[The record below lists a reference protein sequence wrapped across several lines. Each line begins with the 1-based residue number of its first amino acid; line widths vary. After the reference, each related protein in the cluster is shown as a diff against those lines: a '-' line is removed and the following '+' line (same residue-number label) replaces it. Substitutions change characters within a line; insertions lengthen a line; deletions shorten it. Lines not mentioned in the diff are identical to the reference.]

1 MLRFTRTAPPGEQ
14 VGGNFVAGMS
24 VASRTRCL
32 GMHTPV
38 AFVLFDVVA
47 ALIARAQVWNTHNWT
62 CHKEVLGHGDE
73 IWALAVIGDRL
84 ISGSIDR
91 YEL

>member
-1 MLRFTRTAPPGEQ
+1 MVLKVHSARGTLRGGCCSYCTRKTLTLLLLLLLISAKICDAD
-14 VGGNFVAGMS
+14 VG
-24 VASRTRCL
+24 
-32 GMHTPV
+32 
-38 AFVLFDVVA
+38 
-47 ALIARAQVWNTHNWT
+47 QVWNTHNWT

-91 YEL
+91 QV

>member
-1 MLRFTRTAPPGEQ
+1 MG
-14 VGGNFVAGMS
+14 
-24 VASRTRCL
+24 
-32 GMHTPV
+32 
-38 AFVLFDVVA
+38 
-47 ALIARAQVWNTHNWT
+47 QVWNTHNWT